1 MFSALRQGNLFY
13 ILEKGDSP
21 KLKVGYIVS
30 VSTPQ
35 PKYSTNYNQPFSM
48 ESTVDITVKV
58 GDENQEFKQVPGSLS
73 IANFGVSNIVI
84 SESKDE
90 MNKEIDAMLRA
101 SRQIIDS
108 IPYHQNVVKSCEE
121 ILKELNPQFAKQ
133 KDQEDKINNLE
144 TKVEGIED
152 TLDDIRKML
161 TKALKTETK

>member
-13 ILEKGDSP
+13 VLEKGDSP
-21 KLKVGYIVS
+21 KLKVGYVVS

-35 PKYSTNYNQPFSM
+35 PKYSTNYTQPFSM

-73 IANFGVSNIVI
+73 IANFGISNVVI

-90 MNKEIDAMLRA
+90 MNKEVDAMLR
-101 SRQIIDS
+101 SSKQIIDS
-108 IPYHQNVVKSCEE
+108 IPYHESVVKSCEE

-144 TKVEGIED
+144 TKVGGMET
-152 TLDDIRKML
+152 TLDEIRQML
-161 TKALKTETK
+161 SKALKTDK

>member
-13 ILEKGDSP
+13 VLEKGDSP
-21 KLKVGYIVS
+21 KLKVGYVVS

-35 PKYSTNYNQPFSM
+35 PKYSTNYTQPFSM

-73 IANFGVSNIVI
+73 IANFGISNIVI

-90 MNKEIDAMLRA
+90 MNKEVDAMLR
-101 SRQIIDS
+101 SSKQIIDS
-108 IPYHQNVVKSCEE
+108 IPYHESVIKSCEE

-144 TKVEGIED
+144 TKVGGMET
-152 TLDDIRKML
+152 TLDEIRQML
-161 TKALKTETK
+161 SKALKTDK

>member
-1 MFSALRQGNLFY
+1 MFSALRQGSLFY
-13 ILEKGDSP
+13 VLEKGDSP
-21 KLKVGYIVS
+21 KLKVGYVVS

-35 PKYSTNYNQPFSM
+35 PKYSTNYTQPFSM

-73 IANFGVSNIVI
+73 IANFGISNIVI

-90 MNKEIDAMLRA
+90 MNKEVDAMLR
-101 SRQIIDS
+101 SSKQIIDS
-108 IPYHQNVVKSCEE
+108 IPYHESVVKSCEE

-144 TKVEGIED
+144 TKVGGMET
-152 TLDDIRKML
+152 TLDEIRQML
-161 TKALKTETK
+161 SKALKTDK